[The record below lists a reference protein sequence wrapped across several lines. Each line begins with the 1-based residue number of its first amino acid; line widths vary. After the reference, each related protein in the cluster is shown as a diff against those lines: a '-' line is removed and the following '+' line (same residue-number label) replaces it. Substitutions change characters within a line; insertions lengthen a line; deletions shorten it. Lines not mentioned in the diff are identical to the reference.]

1 MPDPEARQQLEA
13 QTRALLLDLND
24 CWQRG
29 DVSSIAAFYHPD
41 VVLLPPDLG
50 EPICGSEA
58 VVASYLEFLQAAT
71 LERFEVLSLDV
82 FPFSAEPG
90 SRTAAAHL
98 RFAVTYTLLDE
109 RYVEQGLEAYTLADV
124 GDGLQ
129 ILWRHQSVL
138 DSRVESKA

>member
-1 MPDPEARQQLEA
+1 MTELAE
-13 QTRALLLDLND
+13 QTRTFLLELND

-29 DVSSIAAFYHPD
+29 DVEALPAYYHPD

-50 EPICGSEA
+50 VPIQGREA
-58 VVASYLEFLQAAT
+58 VVASYLEFLQAAS
-71 LERFEVLSLDV
+71 LEQFEVLNLDV
-82 FPFSAEPG
+82 FPFSSNNGAQM
-90 SRTAAAHL
+90 AAAHL
-98 RFAVTYTLLDE
+98 TFAVTYLLDGE
-109 RYVEQGLEAYTLADV
+109 RYVEQGLEAYTLADD